1 MGEEAA
7 DGDIAGGGV
16 GNGEGLPAGVRGV
29 GTEIDIAVAYFI
41 RGAGEAPCIG
51 PEQEG
56 AAFQQGFG
64 EVIIAGPIEDI
75 YLSVIAGGIA

>member
-1 MGEEAA
+1 M
-7 DGDIAGGGV
+7 
-16 GNGEGLPAGVRGV
+16 
-29 GTEIDIAVAYFI
+29 DIAVAYFI

-75 YLSVIAGGIA
+75 YPAVIAGDLA

>member
-7 DGDIAGGGV
+7 DGDIAGGAV

-29 GTEIDIAVAYFI
+29 GAEIDIAVAYFI

-51 PEQEG
+51 PEQER

-64 EVIIAGPIEDI
+64 EVTITGPIEDI
-75 YLSVIAGGIA
+75 YLSVIAGDIA